1 MINAIRADYFGRASY
16 ATISGFAS
24 LIIMVGMTTGPL
36 FAGFLHDLTGN
47 YRQAFMILAGL
58 SALGSVALMLARKPA
73 KPQ

>member
-1 MINAIRADYFGRASY
+1 
-16 ATISGFAS
+16 
-24 LIIMVGMTTGPL
+24 MTTGPL
-36 FAGFLHDLTGN
+36 LAGFLHDLTGN